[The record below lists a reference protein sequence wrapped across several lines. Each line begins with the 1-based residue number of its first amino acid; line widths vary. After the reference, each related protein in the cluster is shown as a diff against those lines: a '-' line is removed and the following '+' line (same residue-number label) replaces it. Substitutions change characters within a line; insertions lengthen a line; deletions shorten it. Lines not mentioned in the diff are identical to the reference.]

1 MSKLTHIQR
10 FRFTQ
15 NDVLLFLELKKNRI
29 NISSFV
35 RKAIREKIERELP
48 KLIEKES
55 KRNNKI
61 KCPF

>member
-1 MSKLTHIQR
+1 M
-10 FRFTQ
+10 
-15 NDVLLFLELKKNRI
+15 LLFTELKKNRV

-48 KLIEKES
+48 KLIQAEN
-55 KRNNKI
+55 KRNEKI

>member
-15 NDVLLFLELKKNRI
+15 NDMLLFAELKKNRV
-29 NISSFV
+29 NVSSFV
-35 RKAIREKIERELP
+35 RKAIREKRERELP
-48 KLIEKES
+48 KIIELENKRKE
-55 KRNNKI
+55 KI

>member
-15 NDVLLFLELKKNRI
+15 NDMLLFAELKKNRI

-48 KLIEKES
+48 KLIESEN
-55 KRNNKI
+55 KRIDKV

>member
-15 NDVLLFLELKKNRI
+15 NDMLLFNELKKNRV

-35 RKAIREKIERELP
+35 RQAIREKIERELP
-48 KLIEKES
+48 KIIESEN
-55 KRNNKI
+55 KRKDKI
-61 KCPF
+61 NCPF

>member
-1 MSKLTHIQR
+1 MSKLTHIKR

-15 NDVLLFLELKKNRI
+15 NDMLLFTELKKNRV

-35 RKAIREKIERELP
+35 RQAIREKIERDMPKIIELEN
-48 KLIEKES
+48 KRKE
-55 KRNNKI
+55 KI